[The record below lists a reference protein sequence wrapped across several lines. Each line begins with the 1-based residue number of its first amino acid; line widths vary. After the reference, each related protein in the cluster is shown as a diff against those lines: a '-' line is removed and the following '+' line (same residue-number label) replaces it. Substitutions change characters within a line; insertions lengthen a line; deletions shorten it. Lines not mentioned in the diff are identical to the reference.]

1 MSRHVVA
8 TVDEIPPGSRKIV
21 QVAGRTIGIFN
32 LGGEYFALK
41 NSCPH
46 QGGQLC
52 LGPVSGFTTST
63 GPGDYRYE
71 RHGEFLRCPWHG
83 WEFDIRTGQSW
94 FNPRRVR
101 VRRYEV
107 TVAEG
112 EEVADEDPPD
122 REKGPYVAETYPV
135 SVDQRYVVVEV

>member
-32 LGGEYFALK
+32 LGGEFFALK

-46 QGGQLC
+46 QGGELC

-63 GPGDYRYE
+63 GPGDYQYE

-107 TVAEG
+107 TVSDG
-112 EEVADEDPPD
+112 EDATQEEPPD

-135 SVDQRYVVVEV
+135 SVDRRYVVVEM